1 MGAARDLLAYLLKM
15 KRASPPVVRWLAA
28 GLLLAAAAAA
38 LAALWVAWLPDVSAL
53 KKRPPATT
61 AYIELR
67 KRQAASAGRKL
78 GLRWTW
84 VPSGAISEHL
94 KKAVVT
100 AEDDE
105 FWRHDGVNWAAIRV
119 AYERNRAAGRFA
131 AGGSTITMQ
140 LARNLY
146 LSPSKN
152 PLRKA
157 KEILIA
163 RRLERELGKR
173 RVLELYLNV
182 VEWGKGIFGCEAAAR
197 AYFAKSC
204 AELTYEEAVA
214 MAVVLPNP
222 RRWSPAKRGPYVER
236 NSRRIMGRMEAAVRE
251 RAAAAGEVSE
261 AFPVEDALEDADV
274 DATEDPGPGDD
285 AIVEP
290 EVYSGSTTVN
300 SSTGSALGENGRNP
314 LILE

>member
-1 MGAARDLLAYLLKM
+1 MLAYTPKM
-15 KRASPPVVRWLAA
+15 KRARAIFLR
-28 GLLLAAAAAA
+28 LLAAAVLAAGAAA
-38 LAALWVAWLPDVSAL
+38 AWVVWLPDVRPL
-53 KKRPPATT
+53 KKSPPVTT

-67 KRQAASAGRKL
+67 KRQAAGKGRKL
-78 GLRWTW
+78 DLRWSW
-84 VPSGAISEHL
+84 VPSDAISESL
-94 KKAVVT
+94 KRAVIT

-105 FWRHDGVNWAAIRV
+105 FWRHDGVDWPAIKA
-119 AYERNRAAGRFA
+119 AYERNRKAGRFA

-182 VEWGKGIFGCEAAAR
+182 VEWGKGVFGCEAAAR
-197 AYFAKSC
+197 TYFAKSC
-204 AELTYEEAVA
+204 ADLSPEEAVA

-222 RRWSPAKRGPYVER
+222 RRWNPAKRGVYVER
-236 NSRRIMGRMEAAVRE
+236 NSRRIIGRMLAADREKAGAQAVAAVEEETEEALPEAADPE
-251 RAAAAGEVSE
+251 ADEAPGADGSE
-261 AFPVEDALEDADV
+261 AGGDQGLGRGDAVDGADAAHDQ
-274 DATEDPGPGDD
+274 A
-285 AIVEP
+285 
-290 EVYSGSTTVN
+290 
-300 SSTGSALGENGRNP
+300 R
-314 LILE
+314 

>member
-1 MGAARDLLAYLLKM
+1 M
-15 KRASPPVVRWLAA
+15 KRASPR
-28 GLLLAAAAAA
+28 LLKLTLAAAA
-38 LAALWVAWLPDVSAL
+38 LAGAGAALWVVWLPDVRPL
-53 KKRPPATT
+53 KQHPPATT

-67 KRQAASAGRKL
+67 KKQAAAKGRKL
-78 GLRWTW
+78 DLRWTW
-84 VPSGAISEHL
+84 VRSDAISENL
-94 KKAVVT
+94 KRAVVM

-105 FWRHDGVNWAAIRV
+105 FWRHDGVDWPAIRA
-119 AYERNRAAGRFA
+119 AYERNRKAGRFA

-140 LARNLY
+140 LARNLF

-182 VEWGKGIFGCEAAAR
+182 VEWGKGVFGCEAAAR
-197 AYFAKSC
+197 AYFQKSC
-204 AELTYEEAVA
+204 ADLTLDEAVA

-222 RRWSPAKRGPYVER
+222 RRWNPAKRGIYVER
-236 NSRRIMGRMEAAVRE
+236 NSKRIFGRMLAANRE
-251 RAAAAGEVSE
+251 RAGAAAPAE
-261 AFPVEDALEDADV
+261 AVEDEESADPAEFV
-274 DATEDPGPGDD
+274 EPDD
-285 AIVEP
+285 SVEP

-300 SSTGSALGENGRNP
+300 SSSGSVPGENGRNP
-314 LILE
+314 EILE

>member
-1 MGAARDLLAYLLKM
+1 MGTAPDLLAYLLKM
-15 KRASPPVVRWLAA
+15 KRASPPVLRRLAA
-28 GLLLAAAAAA
+28 GFLLTAAA
-38 LAALWVAWLPDVSAL
+38 AALWVAWLPDVAPL
-53 KKRPPATT
+53 KKRPPKTT

-67 KRQAASAGRKL
+67 KKQAEAAGRKL

-84 VPSGAISEHL
+84 VPSAAISEHL

-105 FWRHDGVNWAAIRV
+105 FWRHDGVDWAAIRA

-204 AELTYEEAVA
+204 ADLTYEEAVA

-236 NSRRIMGRMEAAVRE
+236 NSRRIIGRM
-251 RAAAAGEVSE
+251 
-261 AFPVEDALEDADV
+261 ALL
-274 DATEDPGPGDD
+274 
-285 AIVEP
+285 EP
-290 EVYSGSTTVN
+290 AVYSGSTTVN

-314 LILE
+314 PMLE

>member
-1 MGAARDLLAYLLKM
+1 M
-15 KRASPPVVRWLAA
+15 KRASPPAVRWLLA
-28 GLLLAAAAAA
+28 GLLLAAGSAA
-38 LAALWVAWLPDVSAL
+38 LAALWVAWLPNVGPL
-53 KKRPPATT
+53 KNRPPATT

-67 KRQAASAGRKL
+67 KRQAASKGRRL
-78 GLRWTW
+78 DLRWTW
-84 VPSGAISEHL
+84 VPSGAISENL

-105 FWRHDGVNWAAIRV
+105 FWRHDGVDWAAIRA
-119 AYERNRAAGRFA
+119 AYERNRKAGRFA

-173 RVLELYLNV
+173 RILELYLNV
-182 VEWGKGIFGCEAAAR
+182 VEWGKGVFGCEAAAR
-197 AYFAKSC
+197 AYFGKPC
-204 AELTYEEAVA
+204 AELSREEAVA

-222 RRWSPAKRGPYVER
+222 RRWNPAKRGPYVER
-236 NSRRIMGRMEAAVRE
+236 NSARIMGRMAATERE
-251 RAAAAGEVSE
+251 RAAAAGEPPAE
-261 AFPVEDALEDADV
+261 AAAGVPGEDALEDAGA
-274 DATEDPGPGDD
+274 DATEDPGADD
-285 AIVEP
+285 DPIVEP
-290 EVYSGSTTVN
+290 EVYSASTTVN
-300 SSTGSALGENGRNP
+300 SSTGSAPGENGRKP
-314 LILE
+314 EMLE

>member
-1 MGAARDLLAYLLKM
+1 M
-15 KRASPPVVRWLAA
+15 KRATPLFK
-28 GLLLAAAAAA
+28 LLLAAVLLTGACAG
-38 LAALWVAWLPDVSAL
+38 LWVVWLPDVKPL

-67 KRQAASAGRKL
+67 KKQALAKGRKL
-78 GLRWTW
+78 DLRWTW
-84 VPSGAISEHL
+84 VASDAISENL
-94 KKAVVT
+94 KRAVVT

-105 FWRHDGVNWAAIRV
+105 FWRHDGVDWAAIRA
-119 AYERNRAAGRFA
+119 AYERNRKAGRFA

-173 RVLELYLNV
+173 RILELYLNV
-182 VEWGKGIFGCEAAAR
+182 VEWGKGVFGCEAAAR
-197 AYFAKSC
+197 AYFEKSC
-204 AELTYEEAVA
+204 ADLNEEEAVA

-222 RRWSPAKRGPYVER
+222 RRWDPAKRGAYVER
-236 NSRRIMGRMEAAVRE
+236 NSKRIIGRMMAADRE
-251 RAAAAGEVSE
+251 RAEADGEDDE
-261 AFPVEDALEDADV
+261 AV
-274 DATEDPGPGDD
+274 
-285 AIVEP
+285 VEP
-290 EVYSGSTTVN
+290 EVYSASTTVN
-300 SSTGSALGENGRNP
+300 SSTGSFESDQGIKPITE
-314 LILE
+314 E

>member
-1 MGAARDLLAYLLKM
+1 M
-15 KRASPPVVRWLAA
+15 KRARPTLIFI
-28 GLLLAAAAAA
+28 LLAAVLLPLATAAA
-38 LAALWVAWLPDVSAL
+38 WVLWLPDVSAL
-53 KKRPPATT
+53 KSAPPKST
-61 AYIELR
+61 AYMDLR
-67 KRQAASAGRKL
+67 KRQAASKGKKL
-78 GLRWTW
+78 ELRWRW

-94 KKAVVT
+94 KRAVVT

-105 FWRHDGVNWAAIRV
+105 FWRHDGVDWPAIRA
-119 AYERNRAAGRFA
+119 AYERNRKAGRFA

-173 RVLELYLNV
+173 RVLELYLNC
-182 VEWGKGIFGCEAAAR
+182 VEWGKGVFGCEAAAR
-197 AYFAKSC
+197 AYFSKSC

-222 RRWSPAKRGPYVER
+222 RRWDPAKRGPYVER
-236 NSRRIMGRMEAAVRE
+236 NSRRIIGRMEAAD
-251 RAAAAGEVSE
+251 RARAQAAGGEPVL
-261 AFPVEDALEDADV
+261 APPVE
-274 DATEDPGPGDD
+274 T
-285 AIVEP
+285 AIVEAESDFGEP
-290 EVYSGSTTVN
+290 EDAAADDDAFAEPGVQSGSTTVN
-300 SSTGSALGENGRNP
+300 SSSGSALSE
-314 LILE
+314 

>member
-1 MGAARDLLAYLLKM
+1 MLAYPPKM
-15 KRASPPVVRWLAA
+15 NRASPSRLLRP
-28 GLLLAAAAAA
+28 LLLALLLAGIG
-38 LAALWVAWLPDVSAL
+38 AALWVVWLPDVKPL
-53 KKRPPATT
+53 KNRPPTTT

-67 KRQAASAGRKL
+67 KKQALAKGRKL
-78 GLRWTW
+78 DLHWTW
-84 VPSGAISEHL
+84 VSSDAISENL
-94 KKAVVT
+94 KRAVVT

-105 FWRHDGVNWAAIRV
+105 FWRHNGVDWNAIRG
-119 AYERNRAAGRFA
+119 AYERNRKAGRFA

-182 VEWGKGIFGCEAAAR
+182 VEWGKGVFGCEAAAR
-197 AYFAKSC
+197 TYFEKSC
-204 AELTYEEAVA
+204 ADLTEDEAVA

-222 RRWSPAKRGPYVER
+222 RRWDPAKRGVYVER
-236 NSRRIMGRMEAAVRE
+236 NSKRIIDRMMAADRE
-251 RAAAAGEVSE
+251 RAAA
-261 AFPVEDALEDADV
+261 
-274 DATEDPGPGDD
+274 DPDD
-285 AIVEP
+285 EEIIEP
-290 EVYSGSTTVN
+290 EVSSDTSTVTT
-300 SSTGSALGENGRNP
+300 STASAPALTD
-314 LILE
+314 

>member
-1 MGAARDLLAYLLKM
+1 MLAYPPKM
-15 KRASPPVVRWLAA
+15 NRASPPVFRILLAA
-28 GLLLAAAAAA
+28 GFIAAAG
-38 LAALWVAWLPDVSAL
+38 AALWVVWLPDVTPL

-67 KRQAASAGRKL
+67 KKQAEAKGRKL
-78 GLRWTW
+78 ELRWTW
-84 VPSGAISEHL
+84 VSADAISENL
-94 KKAVVT
+94 KRAVVT

-105 FWRHDGVNWAAIRV
+105 FWRHDGVDWAAIRA
-119 AYERNRAAGRFA
+119 AYERNRKAGKFA
-131 AGGSTITMQ
+131 AGGSTMTMQ

-173 RVLELYLNV
+173 RILELYLNS

-197 AYFAKSC
+197 AYFDKPC
-204 AELTYEEAVA
+204 ADLTMDEAVA

-222 RRWSPAKRGPYVER
+222 RRWDPAKRGKYVER
-236 NSRRIMGRMEAAVRE
+236 NSKRILGRMAAMDQA
-251 RAAAAGEVSE
+251 RAKAPAGEILIVPPESE
-261 AFPVEDALEDADV
+261 P
-274 DATEDPGPGDD
+274 

-290 EVYSGSTTVN
+290 E
-300 SSTGSALGENGRNP
+300 
-314 LILE
+314 ILEPEDAEPEDTAASDDAAF

>member
-1 MGAARDLLAYLLKM
+1 MRSARPSRPAHWLL
-15 KRASPPVVRWLAA
+15 A
-28 GLLLAAAAAA
+28 GLLLASSCAF
-38 LAALWVAWLPDVSAL
+38 LAALWVVWLPDVSSL
-53 KKRPPATT
+53 KKSPPATT

-67 KRQAASAGRKL
+67 KRQAKAKGRAL
-78 GLRWTW
+78 DLRWAW
-84 VPSGAISEHL
+84 VPSGGISEHL

-105 FWRHDGVNWAAIRV
+105 FWRHDGVDWAAIRA
-119 AYERNRAAGRFA
+119 AYERNRKAGRFA

-182 VEWGKGIFGCEAAAR
+182 VEWGKGVFGCEAAAR
-197 AYFAKSC
+197 AYFQKSC
-204 AELTYEEAVA
+204 AELSYEEAVA

-222 RRWSPAKRGPYVER
+222 RRWNPAKRGSYVER
-236 NSRRIMGRMEAAVRE
+236 NSARIMGRMAAADRE
-251 RAAAAGEVSE
+251 RAAAAGEAATAHAE
-261 AFPVEDALEDADV
+261 AEADADAEI
-274 DATEDPGPGDD
+274 DAGADD
-285 AIVEP
+285 EAVFEP
-290 EVYSGSTTVN
+290 EAYSGSTSVN
-300 SSTGSALGENGRNP
+300 SSTGSALSE
-314 LILE
+314 

>member
-1 MGAARDLLAYLLKM
+1 MRSARPSGPL
-15 KRASPPVVRWLAA
+15 RWLLA
-28 GLLLAAAAAA
+28 GLLLASSCAF
-38 LAALWVAWLPDVSAL
+38 LAALWVAWLPDVAPL

-67 KRQAASAGRKL
+67 KRQARAKDRKL
-78 GLRWTW
+78 DLRWTW
-84 VPSGAISEHL
+84 VSSDAISENL

-105 FWRHDGVNWAAIRV
+105 FWRHDGVDWAAIRA
-119 AYERNRAAGRFA
+119 AYERNRKAGRFA

-173 RVLELYLNV
+173 RILELYLNV
-182 VEWGKGIFGCEAAAR
+182 VEWGKGVFGCEAAAR
-197 AYFAKSC
+197 AYFGKSC
-204 AELTYEEAVA
+204 AELSHEEAVA

-222 RRWSPAKRGPYVER
+222 RRWNPAKRGPYVER
-236 NSRRIMGRMEAAVRE
+236 NSLRIMGRMAAADRE
-251 RAAAAGEVSE
+251 RAETAGEGAETAASAHAQAE
-261 AFPVEDALEDADV
+261 ADADAEI
-274 DATEDPGPGDD
+274 DAGADD
-285 AIVEP
+285 DSIVEP
-290 EVYSGSTTVN
+290 EAGPGPASVTVST
-300 SSTGSALGENGRNP
+300 SPAAAE
-314 LILE
+314 

>member
-1 MGAARDLLAYLLKM
+1 M
-15 KRASPPVVRWLAA
+15 KRASPPVVRWLLA
-28 GLLLAAAAAA
+28 GLLLASTCAF
-38 LAALWVAWLPDVSAL
+38 LAALWVVWLPDVSPL
-53 KKRPPATT
+53 KSRPPATT

-67 KRQAASAGRKL
+67 KRQAASKGRKL
-78 GLRWTW
+78 DLRWAW
-84 VPSGAISEHL
+84 VPSGAISENL

-105 FWRHDGVNWAAIRV
+105 FWRHDGVDWAAIRA
-119 AYERNRAAGRFA
+119 AYERNRKAGRFA

-197 AYFAKSC
+197 AYFQKSC
-204 AELTYEEAVA
+204 AELTPDEAVA

-222 RRWSPAKRGPYVER
+222 RRWNPAKRGPYVER
-236 NSRRIMGRMEAAVRE
+236 NSRRIFGRMTAADRE
-251 RAAAAGEVSE
+251 RAAAAGEEVE
-261 AFPVEDALEDADV
+261 ADAEGDAG
-274 DATEDPGPGDD
+274 ADD
-285 AIVEP
+285 DSILEP
-290 EVYSGSTTVN
+290 EVYSASTTVN

-314 LILE
+314 PILE

>member
-1 MGAARDLLAYLLKM
+1 MLSLLL
-15 KRASPPVVRWLAA
+15 V
-28 GLLLAAAAAA
+28 LAAAAGA
-38 LAALWVAWLPDVSAL
+38 AALWVVWLPDVRPL
-53 KKRPPATT
+53 KKSPPKTT

-67 KRQAASAGRKL
+67 KRQAASKGKKL
-78 GLRWTW
+78 ELRWTW
-84 VPSGAISEHL
+84 VSSDAISENL
-94 KKAVVT
+94 KRAVVT

-105 FWRHDGVNWAAIRV
+105 FWRHDGVDWKAIKA
-119 AYERNRAAGRFA
+119 AYERNRKEGKFA

-182 VEWGKGIFGCEAAAR
+182 VEWGKGVFGCEAAAR
-197 AYFAKSC
+197 AYFEKSC
-204 AELTYEEAVA
+204 AELSEEEAVA

-222 RRWSPAKRGPYVER
+222 RRWDPAKRGKYVER
-236 NSRRIMGRMEAAVRE
+236 NSKRIIDRMMAAD
-251 RAAAAGEVSE
+251 RARAETEGE
-261 AFPVEDALEDADV
+261 
-274 DATEDPGPGDD
+274 DD
-285 AIVEP
+285 ESIVEP
-290 EVYSGSTTVN
+290 DVSGDTTTVR
-300 SSTGSALGENGRNP
+300 SSTDAVAGESGASF
-314 LILE
+314 